1 MLFKKIS
8 KVIIGQNKNQVFEFD
23 CNNRYAIFDGGSLLV
38 VDEENMT
45 IEYIPL
51 DEHFELTYTGDW
63 VHHPLFSDDWSNVLS
78 GSAGEDLSQYDD
90 DKDYD
95 EMLIEN
101 GEIETTKLLSL
112 IDDFEFEKDN
122 TFKEK
127 KIQIKSF
134 GGLKYDLTVGY
145 TTTASGH
152 TKPYLQLSVP
162 IIVNSKEKKNLG
174 INLNLTKSNVVK
186 ILNEIKLINSKIQKE
201 YKKSIA
207 NKKNN
212 AS

>member
-8 KVIIGQNKNQVFEFD
+8 KVMIGQNKSQVLEFD

-38 VDEENMT
+38 IDEENMT
-45 IEYIPL
+45 IESIPL
-51 DEHFELTYTGDW
+51 DECFELTYTGDW
-63 VHHPLFSDDWSNVLS
+63 VHHPLFSDDWSNAL
-78 GSAGEDLSQYDD
+78 AGNSEEDLSSY

-145 TTTASGH
+145 TTTSSGH
-152 TKPYLQLSVP
+152 TKPYLQLSIP
-162 IIVNSKEKKNLG
+162 IIINDKEKKNLG

-186 ILNEIKLINSKIQKE
+186 ILNEIKLINSRIQKE
-201 YKKSIA
+201 LKKSIA
-207 NKKNN
+207 NKTNN